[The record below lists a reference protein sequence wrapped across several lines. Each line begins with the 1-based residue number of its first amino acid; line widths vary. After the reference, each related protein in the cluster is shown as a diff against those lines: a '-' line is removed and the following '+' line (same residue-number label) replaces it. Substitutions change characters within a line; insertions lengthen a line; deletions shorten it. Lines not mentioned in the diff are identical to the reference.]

1 MTKVVLKNKGV
12 PMAFVLMMG
21 FLLYSPVA
29 WGNSMSHSAFP
40 TPQGYVNDYADIL
53 PDQWTNRIRFI
64 CQDVENRV
72 GVEMI
77 VVTVPTIKPF
87 SHARAYASQLYANW
101 RIGSAQQER
110 GIVLLMALKEKQ
122 AVVVLGRSLLSVISP
137 SLLDE
142 ITAKILVPMF
152 RTGDYGQHLYQV
164 AVQLAEASGRLAVA
178 KDRKQTRR
186 NAGFWMNLSVAV
198 GMVFVLWRF
207 LRPERRHPFQRW
219 RRGEFWGTG
228 QGGFGGNFGGF
239 GGGMSGDGL
248 G

>member
-1 MTKVVLKNKGV
+1 MV
-12 PMAFVLMMG
+12 FVLMIG
-21 FLLYSPVA
+21 FLLVPPVA
-29 WGNSMSHSAFP
+29 WGTSTGHSAFP
-40 TPQGYVNDYADIL
+40 TPRGYVNDYANIL
-53 PDQWTNRIRFI
+53 SDQWTNQIRFI

-87 SHARAYASQLYANW
+87 SHARAYASQLYTNW

-110 GIVLLMALKEKQ
+110 GIVLLMALKEQQ

-142 ITAKILVPMF
+142 ITSQILIPMF

-164 AVQLAEASGRLAVA
+164 SVRLAEASGLLAGTKGQKRA
-178 KDRKQTRR
+178 HSK
-186 NAGFWMNLSVAV
+186 AGFWMNLSVVMA
-198 GMVFVLWRF
+198 MVFVLWRF
-207 LRPERRHPFQRW
+207 LRPEQRHPFQRW

-228 QGGFGGNFGGF
+228 QGGFGGNLGGF